1 MARVIGMDGVHPCAP
16 IRHLDGLLE
25 FELELVVVP
34 STPIR
39 RAKRGV
45 EMPRPRLEPGTW
57 GDFSERTLAN
67 GKTVLTA
74 RYRRLDGSE
83 SKTTAQGGNRSEA
96 RRKLLAKLPALV
108 AEACP
113 GKRSADRVDPRTFHD
128 LAVEWIEHD
137 RLRMEQGEIAPSTF
151 GEHERIARNILIPR
165 LGEETVDQITARGI
179 AVMYHQMVREW
190 PAQARNA
197 KGVLSL
203 IMTFAAQMGLVERNL
218 VREVPAIRR
227 RKKEIFAPGTDE
239 LRSFRAAVV
248 AYNED
253 PDRPGPMPGPLLLDT
268 IDMILATGL
277 RIGEV
282 LGLRWEEDV
291 FLDGKSPYVVVNG
304 AVKEKGGTKRWEPF
318 PKSEA
323 GRREI
328 AIPAY
333 AAAILLRRLVDNT
346 GGSDFVFHT
355 RTLRPNGPQDVHRS
369 LRNVRRHAN
378 LPDDYV
384 PHALRKSVG
393 TVVAKTVGLEQTA
406 LLLGHERSRVT
417 EQFYAKRTREAPDVR
432 HIVQAVHDSISDVR
446 RPEGA

>member
-1 MARVIGMDGVHPCAP
+1 
-16 IRHLDGLLE
+16 
-25 FELELVVVP
+25 
-34 STPIR
+34 
-39 RAKRGV
+39 
-45 EMPRPRLEPGTW
+45 MPRPRLESGTW
-57 GDFSERTLAN
+57 GDFSEATLAN

-108 AEACP
+108 AKDGP
-113 GKRSADRVDPRTFHD
+113 GKPSTDRAEPRTFRD
-128 LAVEWIEHD
+128 LALEWIEHD

-165 LGEETVDQITARGI
+165 LGEEIVDQITTRGI
-179 AVMYHQMVREW
+179 AVTYHQMVREW
-190 PAQARNA
+190 SAQARNA

-203 IMTFAAQMGLVERNL
+203 IMTFAAQMGLIERNL

-227 RKKEIFAPGTDE
+227 KKKEIFAPGIDE
-239 LRSFRAAVV
+239 LRTFRAAVV

-291 FLDGKSPYVVVNG
+291 FLDEESPYVVVNG
-304 AVKEKGGTKRWEPF
+304 AVKEKGGAKRWESF
-318 PKSEA
+318 PKTEA
-323 GRREI
+323 GLREI
-328 AIPAY
+328 AIPDY
-333 AAAILLRRLVDNT
+333 AVAILLRRLVDNS
-346 GGSDFVFHT
+346 GGSAFVFHT

-369 LRNVRRHAN
+369 LRNVRRHGRLA
-378 LPDDYV
+378 DDYV

-393 TVVAKTVGLEQTA
+393 TVVAKTIGLENAA

-432 HIVQAVHDSISDVR
+432 HIVQAVHDSINR
-446 RPEGA
+446 GPAEEGPARKSGDRSL